1 MASDGRAAA
10 ATAVLQLRGPKPITA
25 WILLASVSGVLV
37 FAVRLLGLENHSSVQ
52 NFAIVFTAIAVE
64 ALPFVLLGA
73 FISALM
79 EVYVPDRAFARLS
92 RLPVG
97 LQLPAAAAGGF
108 FFPVCECGSVP
119 VARRLIAKGLHPSAG
134 LAFMIAA
141 PIFNPVVLG
150 STWVAYEARGLGME
164 MSLGRAAL
172 GLILALVAGWAMGG
186 GRDAR
191 LLKPG
196 TEYRSHEHAEA
207 SSRAP
212 GEQKMQLLA
221 AHLIGDFVYMGRF
234 LVLGA
239 AVAAAMQALVPQN
252 ILSGAASSPLLATLA
267 LMVVAFA
274 SSLCSEADAFVAVSF
289 TPFPIGSQLAFLVF
303 GPVLDFK
310 LVFLYGAAFR
320 NKMSASLALVA
331 IPVTVAG
338 SLWFEVLLR

>member
-1 MASDGRAAA
+1 MSKVRKGMAPA
-10 ATAVLQLRGPKPITA
+10 AVLQLRSPIPVIS
-25 WILLASVSGVLV
+25 WSLLALVSGALV
-37 FAVRLLGLENHSSVQ
+37 FAVRVFELQNHSSVQ
-52 NFAIVFTAIAVE
+52 TFAIVFTAIAVE

-73 FISALM
+73 FVSALM
-79 EVYVPDRAFARLS
+79 EVYVPDRAFARWG

-119 VARRLIAKGLHPSAG
+119 VARRLIAKGMHPSAG

-150 STWVAYEARGLGME
+150 STWVAYEARGLGLE
-164 MSLGRAAL
+164 MVLGRGAL
-172 GLILALVAGWAMGG
+172 GLVVALVAGWAIGADRG
-186 GRDAR
+186 AR
-191 LLKPG
+191 LLKSG
-196 TEYRSHEHAEA
+196 SEDGSHEPVTPVCGP
-207 SSRAP
+207 SGQR
-212 GEQKMQLLA
+212 MQSLA
-221 AHLIGDFVYMGRF
+221 ANLTSDFLYMGRF
-234 LVLGA
+234 LILGA

-252 ILSGAASSPLLATLA
+252 VLSGAASSPLIATAA

-289 TPFPIGSQLAFLVF
+289 TPFPLGSQLAFLVF
-303 GPVLDFK
+303 GPVLDLK
-310 LVFLYGAAFR
+310 LLFLYGAVFQR
-320 NKMSASLALVA
+320 KLIVSLAMVA